1 MDLEHVAPSS
11 DPATRARLTP
21 ETAAALRR
29 GRYLEYFTIGWN
41 AVEAGLSI
49 LAGLLAGS
57 TALIGFGVDAA
68 IESGSGAALLWRLQE
83 REEHETRE
91 LLTLRLVGVS
101 FLLLAA
107 YIGYESARML
117 LAREAPE
124 ASPLGIGIATASL
137 IVMPLLARE
146 KRQVAGRIASRAL
159 DADSRQTMICAYL
172 SAILLAGLALN
183 ALLGWWWADPAAALL
198 MVPILAHEGLEAL
211 RGERCETC

>member
-1 MDLEHVAPSS
+1 MDSEPLATPP
-11 DPATRARLTP
+11 DPRTRARLTP
-21 ETAAALRR
+21 ETVAALKR
-29 GRYLEYFTIGWN
+29 GRLLEYFTIGWN

-49 LAGLLAGS
+49 VAGVLAGS

-83 REEHETRE
+83 RDEHEARE
-91 LLTLRLVGVS
+91 ILTLRLVGGS

-107 YIGYESARML
+107 YVGYESARML
-117 LAREAPE
+117 LTGEAPG
-124 ASPLGIGIATASL
+124 ASPLGIAIATASL

-146 KRQVAGRIASRAL
+146 KRRVAASIASRAL

-183 ALLGWWWADPAAALL
+183 ALLGWWWADPVAALL
-198 MVPILAHEGLEAL
+198 MVPILAHEGVEAL